1 MDKRSISLRFAAALV
16 ALLLASNLGVSA
28 ETAAPA
34 SAGSPA
40 SPQAPQ
46 SALPPKIDPRADQL
60 LSRSCE
66 DLGSSKAFT
75 RAAATFRRSL
85 MKEESAFLSQAR
97 SWDAFYAEAQVAE
110 FRRRLY
116 LETFGEEYP
125 ADEAT
130 DGYITRSELRE
141 MVGALHVGPGQKIA
155 DLGCGRGGPGQWIA
169 GVTGA
174 ALVGI
179 DFSTVAL
186 EQARGRGRRLGITSS
201 YRSGSFD
208 ATGLDPA
215 SVDGALSIDVIWAIP
230 DKRAGFAETARILR
244 PGARFVFTDWERD
257 LSPPGYPAPV
267 SDHRPLLEAT
277 GFEVERRQLWPHADA
292 MRRAFYEKMLA
303 QQDELMRVLDE
314 KTAESNLR
322 EARAWLGLL
331 DGVDYMQH
339 SRRVLVA
346 ARKIAKK

>member
-1 MDKRSISLRFAAALV
+1 M
-16 ALLLASNLGVSA
+16 A
-28 ETAAPA
+28 EE
-34 SAGSPA
+34 
-40 SPQAPQ
+40 
-46 SALPPKIDPRADQL
+46 L
-60 LSRSCE
+60 
-66 DLGSSKAFT
+66 
-75 RAAATFRRSL
+75 
-85 MKEESAFLSQAR
+85 AFLSRAR
-97 SWDAFYAEAQVAE
+97 SWDAFYTEATVAE
-110 FRRRLY
+110 FRRRFY
-116 LETFGEEYP
+116 LDAFGEEYP

-141 MVGALHVGPGQKIA
+141 MVSALQVSRGQKIA

-179 DFSTVAL
+179 DFSAVAL
-186 EQARGRGRRLGITSS
+186 DQARARGHRLGVNCA
-201 YRSGSFD
+201 YRSASFD

-215 SVDGALSIDVIWAIP
+215 SVDGVFSIDAIWAIP
-230 DKRAGFAETARILR
+230 DKRAGFAEAARILK

-267 SDHRPLLEAT
+267 NDHRPLLRAT
-277 GFEVERRQLWPHADA
+277 GFALERHQLWPRADA
-292 MRRAFYEKMLA
+292 MRRAFYEQMLLR
-303 QQDELMRVLDE
+303 QEELIRELDE
-314 KTAESNLR
+314 KTAESTLR

-346 ARKIAKK
+346 ARKTAEK

>member
-1 MDKRSISLRFAAALV
+1 M
-16 ALLLASNLGVSA
+16 A
-28 ETAAPA
+28 EE
-34 SAGSPA
+34 
-40 SPQAPQ
+40 
-46 SALPPKIDPRADQL
+46 L
-60 LSRSCE
+60 
-66 DLGSSKAFT
+66 
-75 RAAATFRRSL
+75 
-85 MKEESAFLSQAR
+85 AFLSQAR

-116 LETFGEEYP
+116 LDTFGEEYP

-179 DFSTVAL
+179 DFSAVAL
-186 EQARGRGRRLGITSS
+186 EQARARARRLGIRSS
-201 YRSGSFD
+201 YQSGSFD

-230 DKRAGFAETARILR
+230 DKQAGFAETARILR

-267 SDHRPLLEAT
+267 SDHRPLLQAT
-277 GFEVERRQLWPHADA
+277 GFEVELRQLRPHADSL
-292 MRRAFYEKMLA
+292 RRAFYEKMLA
-303 QQDELMRVLDE
+303 RQGELMREVDE

-346 ARKIAKK
+346 ARKPAER